1 MQAKD
6 KHYHGW
12 ILTIEGSHV
21 SFEPIEGTF
30 EEPMKCRRQ
39 ATKEAS
45 GDGSKV
51 LVLLC
56 RGEDSC
62 PSKLEGAALA
72 N

>member
-1 MQAKD
+1 MPARD

-12 ILTIEGSHV
+12 ILTIDGSRV
-21 SFEPIEGTF
+21 SFEPIQGAFEGD
-30 EEPMKCRRQ
+30 MKCRRQ
-39 ATKEAS
+39 ATREAG

-62 PSKLEGAALA
+62 PSQLEATAVA
-72 N
+72 T